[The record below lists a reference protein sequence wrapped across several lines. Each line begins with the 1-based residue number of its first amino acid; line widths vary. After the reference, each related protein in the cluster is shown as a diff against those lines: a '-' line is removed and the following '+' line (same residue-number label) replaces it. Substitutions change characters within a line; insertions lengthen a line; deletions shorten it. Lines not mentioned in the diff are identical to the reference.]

1 VTIRKRA
8 TLAIEASASP
18 HPAAVVADCDES
30 RAAALDLDTD
40 RLGAGVER
48 ILDQLFQRR
57 GRPLYDLARR
67 NLAGDLLG
75 ENMDQPLRHPKPRPL
90 KGLQNNGV
98 FARPTQAR
106 RCRYFA
112 MYPPSTDIAWPVT

>member
-1 VTIRKRA
+1 MAAQREYRV
-8 TLAIEASASP
+8 LAA
-18 HPAAVVADCDES
+18 HPAAVIADCDES

-57 GRPLYDLARR
+57 GRPLHDLARR

-75 ENMDQPLRHPKPRPL
+75 ENMDQPLRHTKPRPL
-90 KGLQNNGV
+90 KALQDNGV
-98 FARPTQAR
+98 FAPPTQAR
-106 RCRYFA
+106 RGRYFA
-112 MYPPSTDIAWPVT
+112 IYPPSTDIAWPVT